1 MDVISKAHELA
12 RAIEESDELQNLR
25 ELEAKLLKED
35 IIDEES
41 ALYKEYI
48 AALYRFTNLLEAIN
62 YILTNSYDG
71 KIGFRRG
78 CGHCCKK

>member
-1 MDVISKAHELA
+1 MDVIRKAHELA